1 MSMRKTMYEILAGS
15 TELAAVVG
23 DRIFERGAVID
34 VPPRPFL
41 VQAWGVTAV
50 SNTTIRSARLLDL
63 YVHDERGDYG
73 RIEEALAAAKL
84 ALKGVAQYVGTTGY
98 RIVQCDYQGISGD
111 LDDPERR
118 TNFQFSSWQVV
129 GGEET

>member
-1 MSMRKTMYEILAGS
+1 MSMRKTVYEILA
-15 TELAAVVG
+15 AATDLTDIVG
-23 DRIFERGAVID
+23 DRILERGSVVD

-50 SNTTIRSARLLDL
+50 TNTTIRSVRNLDL
-63 YVHDERGDYG
+63 YVHDERGDYS
-73 RIEEALAAAKL
+73 RIESALAAAKL

>member
-1 MSMRKTMYEILAGS
+1 MSMRMTVYEILA
-15 TELAAVVG
+15 AATDLTDIVG
-23 DRIFERGAVID
+23 DRILERGSAID
-34 VPPRPFL
+34 IPTRPFL
-41 VQAWGVTAV
+41 VQAWGVTAI
-50 SNTTIRSARLLDL
+50 SNTTIRSARFLDL

-111 LDDPERR
+111 LDDPDRR